1 METVIN
7 RRNDRFR
14 LFFIKLQ
21 GNKVFRLR
29 ELYLPLR
36 LDFDSRTYLKKN
48 RSADANTERMMRDQ
62 P

>member
-1 METVIN
+1 M
-7 RRNDRFR
+7 
-14 LFFIKLQ
+14 KLH
-21 GNKVFRLR
+21 GSTLFRLR